1 MRSFLKG
8 GQFSYKTDNGFRSG
22 LENTVS
28 EQIVART
35 KQLEYESYILPYVK
49 PETTHKYNPDFVL
62 PNGIIVET
70 KGLLDI
76 DDRKKHVLIQEQY
89 PNLDI
94 RFVFSRSAQKIR
106 KGSKTSYADWCKK
119 NGFKYADKLI
129 PSSWFN
135 EKPKSLEGLIK
146 KGVTASPSNKK
157 RKKSN

>member
-1 MRSFLKG
+1 MRSYLKG
-8 GQFSYKTDNGFRSG
+8 GNYSYKTDNGFRSG
-22 LENTVS
+22 LENTVN
-28 EQIVART
+28 EQIAART
-35 KQLEYESYILPYVK
+35 SDYAYEAYKLPYVK
-49 PETTHKYNPDFVL
+49 PQTSHLYTADFIL
-62 PNGIIVET
+62 PNGIIIET
-70 KGLLDI
+70 KGLFDS

-146 KGVTASPSNKK
+146 KGVTASASNKK

>member
-146 KGVTASPSNKK
+146 KGVTASSSNKK

>member
-35 KQLEYESYILPYVK
+35 KQLEYESYILHYVK

-146 KGVTASPSNKK
+146 KGVTASASNKK

>member
-70 KGLLDI
+70 KGLLVI

-146 KGVTASPSNKK
+146 KGVTASASNKK

>member
-94 RFVFSRSAQKIR
+94 RFVFSNI
-106 KGSKTSYADWCKK
+106 
-119 NGFKYADKLI
+119 N
-129 PSSWFN
+129 N
-135 EKPKSLEGLIK
+135 
-146 KGVTASPSNKK
+146 
-157 RKKSN
+157 